1 MAKKH
6 ASNKKE
12 DLTNAQIVIT
22 SLAAG
27 AVAGAIAKTTIAPL
41 DRTKINFQV
50 NHKPYST
57 KKALKFLLHTLKKE
71 GLFALWRGNSATMA
85 RIVPHAAI
93 QFTAHEQWKKVLRVD
108 QGGGESPGRLFLA
121 GSLAGVTSQSLTYP
135 LDLARARMAV
145 THKREYAT
153 LRQVFT
159 KIYHTEGI
167 RTFYK
172 GYIPTMMGVMPYAGV
187 SFFIYDT
194 LKRLY
199 KGMLYNLKIW
209 RLTIFAKLIFTNF
222 GYSKK

>member
-153 LRQVFT
+153 LRQVRNT
-159 KIYHTEGI
+159 K
-167 RTFYK
+167 R
-172 GYIPTMMGVMPYAGV
+172 GV
-187 SFFIYDT
+187 SFDRNHLFPNTFHHFT
-194 LKRLY
+194 LKKNPFHFLSL
-199 KGMLYNLKIW
+199 GKIG
-209 RLTIFAKLIFTNF
+209 LLIFAQNIFWVEDCHF
-222 GYSKK
+222 F